1 MLSLLCSGDR
11 LRLRFILLTRVY
23 FQLFVFSA
31 FFDVHLMVATPED
44 YVTPMK
50 DAGCNMFTYHI
61 EATQDAKG
69 LSKKIREAGMQVG
82 VALKPGTMVD
92 DTVFSLVDGGYVDM
106 ILVMTVEP
114 GFGGQKFQPN
124 MMAKVE
130 LLRKKYPQI
139 DIEVDGG
146 LAPGATIDAAS
157 KAGAN
162 CIVAGS
168 SVFGS
173 SDPAK
178 VIADL
183 RTSVDS
189 ATL

>member
-61 EATQDAKG
+61 EATRMCMHWVLAATSDTACLLKSWFFLFGELMCLSFPSPWLSSKYLCGFQHVFPQPCVLHVCWVHICLEDAKG

-92 DTVFSLVDGGYVDM
+92 DTVFSLV
-106 ILVMTVEP
+106 
-114 GFGGQKFQPN
+114 
-124 MMAKVE
+124 
-130 LLRKKYPQI
+130 
-139 DIEVDGG
+139 
-146 LAPGATIDAAS
+146 
-157 KAGAN
+157 
-162 CIVAGS
+162 C
-168 SVFGS
+168 
-173 SDPAK
+173 
-178 VIADL
+178 DL
-183 RTSVDS
+183 RTYLS
-189 ATL
+189 ALF